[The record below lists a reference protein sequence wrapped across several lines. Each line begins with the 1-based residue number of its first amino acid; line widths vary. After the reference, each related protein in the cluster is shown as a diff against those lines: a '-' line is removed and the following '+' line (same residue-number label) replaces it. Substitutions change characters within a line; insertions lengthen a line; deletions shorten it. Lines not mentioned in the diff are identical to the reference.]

1 MKYCFNMEKPMD
13 AEQRERDL
21 NTLLP
26 FQTKAEAGL
35 VGAAVGDA
43 LGWPDEGR
51 ATRTTRESRA
61 IAARGEFISWVR
73 KAGGRFYSHEEEIK
87 RGEYSDDTQLLISTS
102 RSLAHREEWY
112 RVLTELE
119 LPLWTAYERGG
130 GGATKRA
137 AAAWVSG
144 KAPWAT
150 PAVDQRRYFG
160 AGGNGVVMRI
170 LPHCVWEGR
179 SASFSIAANSI
190 IKNGTTTHGHPR
202 ALVSALAYGFA
213 VWHQLQSSET
223 LGYGALLDLLLD
235 TSQVW
240 SAFPERVASMPGWLE
255 RANAT
260 TEGCYADLWLRT
272 VEEQLI
278 LFKTAKTGIAKGALA
293 VDQEVLNAL
302 GCFDKRI
309 SGSGTVAAAAAVFL
323 ASRYAADPLNGL
335 CEAAYSRGADT
346 DTLASL
352 VGGLLGI
359 VNGLEWLG
367 PLADQVQDSAYL
379 RSLARDLS
387 DKKSVEDSKLPR
399 ITEAGLNRFL
409 HTLPT
414 VVDGQ
419 SITLPDGREAT
430 VARAARQPVGSGKM
444 ERVLVVCKTAS
455 GQMLHLKTFMKAQTA
470 PPSTRQ
476 RSADVFDAVKVE
488 RVVVRL
494 PVRDFEQAKRF
505 YVNALGM
512 RITKER
518 PGSVTLSGVLALNA
532 REAAGEQQVLAIG
545 AVETQHM
552 RVFVETKDLE
562 AAHRNV
568 QRIQNKDLSEISLKN
583 NRRHF
588 VCSDPD
594 GNWIEVFEPRST

>member
-1 MKYCFNMEKPMD
+1 MES
-13 AEQRERDL
+13 EQRERDMD
-21 NTLLP
+21 TLLP
-26 FQTKAEAGL
+26 FRTKVEAGI

-51 ATRTTRESRA
+51 ATFATRESRA
-61 IAARGEFISWVR
+61 VAARGQFISWVR
-73 KAGGRFYSHEEEIK
+73 KTGGRFYSHEEEIK
-87 RGEYSDDTQLLISTS
+87 RGEYSDDTQLIVSTA
-102 RSLAHREEWY
+102 RSLIECEDWY

-144 KAPWAT
+144 RPPWAT
-150 PAVDQRRYFG
+150 PAVEQRRYFD

-190 IKNGTTTHGHPR
+190 VKNGTSTHGHPR
-202 ALVSALAYGFA
+202 ALVSALVYGFA
-213 VWHQLQSSET
+213 VWHQLRSSET

-240 SAFPERVASMPGWLE
+240 SAFPEAVASMPGWLE
-255 RANAT
+255 SANAS
-260 TEGCYADLWLRT
+260 TEGRYTELWLKT
-272 VEEQLI
+272 VEEQLS
-278 LFKTAKTGIAKGALA
+278 LLKAAKAGISKGALA

-302 GCFDKRI
+302 GCFDKRVN
-309 SGSGTVAAAAAVFL
+309 GSGTIAAAAAVFL

-367 PLADQVQDSAYL
+367 PLADQVQDSVYL
-379 RSLARDLS
+379 RSLARDLCE
-387 DKKSVEDSKLPR
+387 KRSVEDFKRPR
-399 ITEAGLNRFL
+399 VAEAALNRFL
-409 HTLPT
+409 HTLPKL
-414 VVDGQ
+414 VDGQ
-419 SITLPDGREAT
+419 SITLPDGRGAT
-430 VARAARQPVGSGKM
+430 VARAAKHPVGSGKM
-444 ERVLVVCKTAS
+444 ERVLVLCKTAS
-455 GQMLHLKTFMKAQTA
+455 GQMLYLKTFVKASSA
-470 PPSTRQ
+470 SASTRQ
-476 RSADVFDAVKVE
+476 RSTDVFDPVKVE

-494 PVRDFEQAKRF
+494 RVRDLEQAKRF

-512 RITKER
+512 RITKES
-518 PGSVTLSGVLALNA
+518 PGSVTLSGVLALSS
-532 REAAGEQQVLAIG
+532 REATGDQQVLAFG
-545 AVETQHM
+545 SVETQPM

-562 AAHRNV
+562 AAYRNV
-568 QRIQNKDLSEISLKN
+568 QRIQNKGLSEISFKD

-594 GNWIEVFEPRST
+594 GNWIEMFEPRST